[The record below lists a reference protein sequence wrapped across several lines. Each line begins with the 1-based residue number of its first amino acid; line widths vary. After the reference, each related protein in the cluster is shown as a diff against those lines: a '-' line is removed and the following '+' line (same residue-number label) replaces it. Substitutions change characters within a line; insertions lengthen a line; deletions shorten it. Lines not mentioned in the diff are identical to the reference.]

1 MGFRITI
8 KQSSDTKNG
17 DKNDARNGTP
27 DIVLG
32 KEDITIVRT
41 MLDSEDDNNAKGN
54 HVNIIAHIEGKI
66 LAPSD
71 NKKHVQTKQVS
82 NQAYLDG
89 TVSIAYRHVIIEVI
103 ANGTVVRKYELPNA
117 YVIDYMED
125 FSDSSGNGKFSL
137 TIRQKKDKIKD
148 IDIKGNYTLPVEQ

>member
-41 MLDSEDDNNAKGN
+41 MLDSEDDNNAK
-54 HVNIIAHIEGKI
+54 
-66 LAPSD
+66 
-71 NKKHVQTKQVS
+71 
-82 NQAYLDG
+82 
-89 TVSIAYRHVIIEVI
+89 
-103 ANGTVVRKYELPNA
+103 
-117 YVIDYMED
+117 
-125 FSDSSGNGKFSL
+125 
-137 TIRQKKDKIKD
+137 
-148 IDIKGNYTLPVEQ
+148 